1 MQLVQASRGT
11 EMRFLPDPSGLRQA
25 HSVDEAVHMVGDC
38 LSEHKLRVNGRS
50 PDALASLSALSLGTC
65 AIVSLKYG
73 FDVDI
78 DAGNIAGFFMMKMTV
93 AGAGCITS
101 DDRVATTRPE
111 SIFIT
116 SPHSKTRFRMSSDC
130 RHLTTRVC
138 RRAVEDRLIQKI
150 GRRLHAPLVFDLEIG
165 SETEFGRAWWQLMGH
180 ICELSAVAPRVL
192 ASDEMRAQYSRTI
205 IELLLESAPHNYS
218 ETLRVAES
226 HVSPRHVR
234 RAQEYIEAHLAEIRS
249 VVDIAEAIGVS
260 PRTLQNGFK
269 QTLNVSPVEYLRHAR
284 VQALHRALL
293 AADSSQTV
301 TDLMTSV
308 GIMSFGR
315 YAEYYRKQIGVAPSL
330 TLRHGS

>member
-1 MQLVQASRGT
+1 MQLIEASRSSD
-11 EMRFLPDPSGLRQA
+11 MRFLPDPSGLRQA
-25 HSVDEAVHMVGDC
+25 HSIDEAVHMVGAC
-38 LSEHKLRVNGRS
+38 LSEHKLRVNNGA
-50 PDALASLSALSLGTC
+50 PDALASLSALSLGDC

-78 DAGNIAGFFMMKMTV
+78 DAGNIANFFMLKMTV
-93 AGAGCITS
+93 AGAGRITS
-101 DDRVATTRPE
+101 DEHVATTRPE
-111 SIFIT
+111 SIFVT
-116 SPHSKTRFRMSSDC
+116 SPYSKTRFRMSSSC

-138 RRAVEDRLIQKI
+138 RRAVEDRLMQKI
-150 GRRLHAPLVFDLEIG
+150 GRRLHVPLEFELEIG
-165 SETEFGRAWWQLMGH
+165 SDTEFGRAWWQLMGH
-180 ICELSAVAPRVL
+180 ICELSAAAPGVL

-205 IELLLESAPHNYS
+205 IELLLQSAPHNYS
-218 ETLRVAES
+218 DAMHLSES

-249 VVDIAEAIGVS
+249 VVDVAEAIGVS

-269 QTLNVSPVEYLRHAR
+269 QTLNVSPLEYLRHAR

-293 AADSSQTV
+293 AADGSQSV
-301 TDLMTSV
+301 TSLMTSV

-330 TLRHGS
+330 TLRQGA